1 MLDKKK
7 KGKEAGDKIFTFL
20 YSLFFFFFFK
30 FFFCSGYDS
39 VGVCVYDGGSG
50 YDVVGGC
57 VYDGNSAYDD
67 VGGCGFFLLLLLLLL
82 LRSSCRLVVGS
93 LLDASMK
100 SVVQV
105 SSCLVLY
112 NFWARVPWIFSLFH
126 TFTKVQFILS
136 NAVI

>member
-1 MLDKKK
+1 MVMRM
-7 KGKEAGDKIFTFL
+7 
-20 YSLFFFFFFK
+20 

-57 VYDGNSAYDD
+57 VYDGSSAYDD
-67 VGGCGFFLLLLLLLL
+67 VGGCGFFLYF
-82 LRSSCRLVVGS
+82 
-93 LLDASMK
+93 M
-100 SVVQV
+100 
-105 SSCLVLY
+105 
-112 NFWARVPWIFSLFH
+112 N